1 MTRPKKPFPI
11 LRQTGMMECGT
22 TSLAMVFKFYGYY
35 DIKRFL
41 AEYAE
46 VNKEGIDLYTLAQ
59 IAQSFG
65 FEADGYQMGYEHIA
79 QVSLPF
85 IAHFDGNHFVVV
97 YKATEQKVWV
107 ADPANGKR
115 VYSKKE
121 FEEKWNGIGLVLEPT
136 PDIFKH
142 NELTEL
148 VEAQRAKE
156 KSLAKRFYLASLE
169 ASKKNLVYVLI
180 GSLFIMAGEL
190 TIPIFTQTIIDK
202 VLVNKDIKM
211 LYVILFGIASLT
223 VANILLMHGRDLILT
238 QFRIN
243 FERSFFSKFFLHFV
257 RLKLSYFDRFKR
269 EDLIN
274 RFQENLK
281 LREIITPATLG
292 SILDFFFS
300 IFLILILIN
309 YNALL
314 GYSTAIF
321 FVLFILLT
329 SLMNPKLMRLDEQAF
344 QESMKSMG
352 MFLDTLL
359 GVQATRLLGIE
370 YLKYQ
375 KWRNQYTK
383 SLNRE
388 IKITRTYLNYTM
400 MIMSI
405 WFAGQVFVYWYGAY
419 LIFDGSL
426 SIGSYVAFTAI
437 FMRLFMT
444 VARTVNL
451 QFMFVR
457 LRLSYNKLNDV
468 LSQPEIDLKEGGVQL
483 PAAPIAIKINDLTFK
498 YLKNHQNNTLE
509 SLNLEITPGS
519 FVGVVGRNGSGK
531 STLIKLI
538 SRLYDEY
545 TGEIM
550 LSGSDITTISEASLR
565 KRMGVI
571 PQDVF
576 VFDGSIRENIL
587 LGNPQATEEQLLDAI
602 EKADFMD
609 YVRSQYLGLNTHIGE
624 NGTKLSGGE
633 QLKLAFARLFV
644 SSPELIILDEASS
657 ALDVE
662 TEKKIMKNVHE
673 QFGGK
678 TIISIAH
685 RLYTLKNCDQILV
698 IDKGQLAEQGDH
710 ASLMKQEGLYAQFI
724 SNYVSF

>member
-22 TSLAMVFKFYGYY
+22 TSLAMVFKYYGYY

-59 IAQSFG
+59 IAQKFG
-65 FEADGYQMGYEHIA
+65 FDADGYQMGYEHIA

-97 YKATEQKVWV
+97 YKATDKKVWV
-107 ADPANGKR
+107 ADPANGKH
-115 VYSKKE
+115 VYLKKE

-136 PDIFKH
+136 PEIFKH
-142 NELTEL
+142 SELTEL

-156 KSLAKRFYLASLE
+156 KSLAKRFYLSSLE
-169 ASKKNLVYVLI
+169 TSKKNLAFVLI

-202 VLVNKDIKM
+202 VLVNKDVKM
-211 LYVILFGIASLT
+211 LYIILFGIGSLT
-223 VANILLMHGRDLILT
+223 IANILLMHGRDLILT
-238 QFRIN
+238 QFRVN
-243 FERSFFSKFFLHFV
+243 FERTFFSKFFLHFV
-257 RLKLSYFDRFKR
+257 RLKMSYFDRFKR

-292 SILDFFFS
+292 AILDFLFS
-300 IFLILILIN
+300 FLLIIILIN

-314 GYSTAIF
+314 GYSTLIF
-321 FVLFILLT
+321 FGLFIVLT

-370 YLKYQ
+370 YIKYQ

-388 IKITRTYLNYTM
+388 IKITRTYLNYTL

-468 LSQPEIDLKEGGVQL
+468 LSQPEIDLKEDGTRL
-483 PAAPIAIKINDLTFK
+483 PPSPIGISIKNLTFK
-498 YLKNHQNNTLE
+498 YLRNNQFNTLE
-509 SLNLEITPGS
+509 SINLEIPPGS

-545 TGEIM
+545 SGDIF
-550 LSGSDITTISEASLR
+550 LSDKDIKTISEASLR
-565 KRMGVI
+565 RRMGVI

-576 VFDGSIRENIL
+576 VFDGTIRENIQL
-587 LGNPQATEEQLLDAI
+587 ANPQATEEQLLAAI

-609 YVRSQYLGLNTHIGE
+609 YIRSQYLGLNTHIGE

-633 QLKLAFARLFV
+633 QLKLAFTRLFV
-644 SSPELIILDEASS
+644 SDPELIILDEASS

-662 TEKKIMKNVHE
+662 TEKRIMENVHE
-673 QFGGK
+673 QFGSK

-685 RLYTLKNCDQILV
+685 RLYTLKNCDTIFV
-698 IDKGQLAEQGDH
+698 IDKGQLVEEGNHQQ
-710 ASLMKQEGLYAQFI
+710 LMDNQGLYAEFI

>member
-22 TSLAMVFKFYGYY
+22 TSLAMVFKYYGYY

-59 IAQSFG
+59 IAQKFG

-85 IAHFDGNHFVVV
+85 IAHFEGNHFVVV
-97 YKATEQKVWV
+97 YKATDKKVWV
-107 ADPANGKR
+107 ADPANGKHT
-115 VYSKKE
+115 YSKKE

-148 VEAQRAKE
+148 VETQRAKE
-156 KSLAKRFYLASLE
+156 KSLARRFYLSSLE
-169 ASKKNLVYVLI
+169 TSKKNLAFILI
-180 GSLFIMAGEL
+180 GSMFIMVGEL

-211 LYVILFGIASLT
+211 LYIILFGIASLT
-223 VANILLMHGRDLILT
+223 IANILLMHGRDLILT
-238 QFRIN
+238 QLRVN

-257 RLKLSYFDRFKR
+257 RLKMSYFDRFKR

-292 SILDFFFS
+292 SILDFVFS
-300 IFLILILIN
+300 FFLIIILIS

-314 GYSTAIF
+314 GYSTLVF
-321 FVLFILLT
+321 FGLFIILT

-400 MIMSI
+400 LIMSI

-444 VARTVNL
+444 VTRTVNL

-468 LSQPEIDLKEGGVQL
+468 LSQPEIDLKEDGTKL
-483 PAAPIAIKINDLTFK
+483 NATPISISIENLTFK
-498 YLKNHQNNTLE
+498 YLKNSQFNTLE
-509 SLNLEITPGS
+509 SLSLEIPSGS
-519 FVGVVGRNGSGK
+519 FVGIVGRNGSGK

-545 TGEIM
+545 AGDVF
-550 LSGSDITTISEASLR
+550 LSGTDIKKINEASLR
-565 KRMGVI
+565 KRMAVI
-571 PQDVF
+571 PQEVF
-576 VFDGSIRENIL
+576 VFDGTIRENIQ
-587 LGNPQATEEQLLDAI
+587 LGNPQATEEQLLSAI
-602 EKADFMD
+602 EKADLMD
-609 YVRSQYLGLNTHIGE
+609 YVRAQYLGLNTHIGE

-633 QLKLAFARLFV
+633 QLKLAFARLFI
-644 SSPELIILDEASS
+644 SNPELIILDEASS

-662 TEKKIMKNVHE
+662 TEKKIMSNVHE
-673 QFGGK
+673 QFRGK

-685 RLYTLKNCDQILV
+685 RIYTLKNCDMILV
-698 IDKGQLAEQGDH
+698 LDKGQLVEQGNH
-710 ASLMKQEGLYAQFI
+710 ATLMGNQGLYAQFI